1 MSDPF
6 EPPSDVEISCRSCDD
21 GMEIAD
27 CDNCSGTGM
36 VQQYMASVANGNDY
50 NGWTGAQEP
59 DVYPSVCDVCDGTG
73 RPECG
78 DCQGSQLEYVS
89 RREADE
95 LAREFFE

>member
-6 EPPSDVEISCRSCDD
+6 EPPSDVEIECRSCDD

-36 VQQYMASVANGNDY
+36 VQQYRLNGV
-50 NGWTGAQEP
+50 WTGGQEP
-59 DVYPSVCDVCDGTG
+59 DAYPSACDICDGTG
-73 RPECG
+73 QPECG

-89 RREADE
+89 RHDADE
-95 LAREFFE
+95 IAREFFD